1 MTVSNAEAAMRA
13 TCDAIVR
20 GDIMTAMQELTP
32 EAFSQAMALGAE
44 ITALPTP
51 ESYVIESEEEANGE
65 YRFRVRF
72 KTTSR
77 DIVAVASWR
86 QVGGVWK
93 ITYLAADGLKG

>member
-1 MTVSNAEAAMRA
+1 MTASNAEQAMRA

-32 EAFSQAMALGAE
+32 EAFSQAMELGAE

-65 YRFRVRF
+65 HRFRVRF

-86 QVGGVWK
+86 QIDGVWK
-93 ITYLAADGLKG
+93 IAYLAADGVKG